1 MIEIKNEIK
10 KKGKKMKRLN
20 KLVLTLFLLSFALTS
35 VNAAEVDCNNP
46 KGFHQK
52 MVCKMKSKLDKSN
65 DVTSSTE
72 EKKTIEGGFFKKL
85 KHKIKTFGGKNIGS
99 EG

>member
-1 MIEIKNEIK
+1 
-10 KKGKKMKRLN
+10 MKLL
-20 KLVLTLFLLSFALTS
+20 KTITLTLCILSFAGTTI
-35 VNAAEVDCNNP
+35 NAAEIDCNNP

-52 MVCKMKSKLDKSN
+52 MVCKMKGNSEN
-65 DVTSSTE
+65 SSDDASSSLEITE
-72 EKKTIEGGFFKKL
+72 EGGFFKKL